1 MVWAAGHF
9 GNGSDMPGTDAP
21 IRVALVNDYEIIVEG
36 LRVMLEPFC
45 DRVRVVDTVAGD
57 TPDNSCDIVL
67 FDTFA
72 GRRHAIGRVR
82 EMLADHDVKKVV
94 LYTWDA
100 PSDFLDDA
108 TASRVDGVILKS
120 VTGVR
125 LVEAL
130 ERVHRGE
137 AVGVDESRE
146 EAVVTVL
153 SEREREVLALL
164 AQGASNRE
172 IAAELYLSID
182 TVKTHIR
189 YLFTKLEVS
198 NRTRAALEAERFGVA
213 PPAARLAIVRAA
225 ERV

>member
-1 MVWAAGHF
+1 MA
-9 GNGSDMPGTDAP
+9 GTDAP

-36 LRVMLEPFC
+36 LRVMLEPFGE
-45 DRVRVVDTVAGD
+45 RVRVVEMVAGD
-57 TPDNSCDIVL
+57 TPDHACDIVL

-72 GRRHAIGRVR
+72 GRRYAIGRVR
-82 EMLADHDVKKVV
+82 EMLADHHIGKVV

-100 PSDFLDDA
+100 PSEFLDDA

-120 VTGVR
+120 VTGAR

-137 AVGVDESRE
+137 AVGVGESRE
-146 EAVVTVL
+146 EAEVTVL

-182 TVKTHIR
+182 TVKTHLR
-189 YLFTKLEVS
+189 RLFSKLEVS

-213 PPAARLAIVRAA
+213 PPAARLAIVRSAQHA
-225 ERV
+225 

>member
-1 MVWAAGHF
+1 MAA
-9 GNGSDMPGTDAP
+9 PDAP

-36 LRVMLEPFC
+36 LRVMLEPFA
-45 DRVRVVDTVAGD
+45 DRINVVELVAGD
-57 TPDNSCDIVL
+57 TPDMRCDVAL

-72 GRRHAIGRVR
+72 GRRHALGRVR
-82 EMLADHDVKKVV
+82 EMLADRHVGKVV

-100 PSDFLDDA
+100 PAAFLDDA
-108 TASRVDGVILKS
+108 TAARVDGVILKS
-120 VTGVR
+120 DAGVR
-125 LVEAL
+125 LVEAI

-137 AVGVDESRE
+137 PVGIDEARADE
-146 EAVVTVL
+146 PPTVL

-182 TVKTHIR
+182 TVKTHVR
-189 YLFTKLEVS
+189 HLFAKLDVS

-213 PPAARLAIVRAA
+213 PPVGRSWAGATARDV
-225 ERV
+225 